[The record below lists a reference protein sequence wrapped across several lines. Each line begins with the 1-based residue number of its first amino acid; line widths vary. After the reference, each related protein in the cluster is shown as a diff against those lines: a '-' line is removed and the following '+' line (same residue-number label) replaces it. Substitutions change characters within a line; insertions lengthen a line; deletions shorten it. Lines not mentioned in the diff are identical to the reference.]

1 MAVKLKALWRGE
13 LPLVQAFWEYAIL
26 YGALLSAVA
35 TGAALVAVANG
46 APGPLALAIHLA
58 PTPYFLAAAIGVQR
72 SAGHYKGWAIWAA
85 SAPPLAY
92 LWAVAMAVI

>member
-1 MAVKLKALWRGE
+1 MTVKLKALWRGD
-13 LPLVQAFWEYAIL
+13 LPLVRAFWEYAIL
-26 YGALLSAVA
+26 YGAMLSAVA

-58 PTPYFLAAAIGVQR
+58 PTPYFLVAALGVQR
-72 SAGHYKGWAIWAA
+72 SAGHYQGWSIWAA

-92 LWAVAMAVI
+92 LWALAMAIV